1 MTDTIPKLFKEYA
14 EKNPELAV
22 QLVKGAD
29 GNFRTITYAQ
39 LYRRVE
45 QFACGLHEIGVRRG
59 DHVGIVSDNLSD
71 WLVADLAILCLGGA
85 DVPRGSDST
94 PDEITYILDHAGCA
108 LTLVENETQLEKVL
122 SIKKFLPKLKTVVVI
137 SDGYAPGSAAGKA
150 GLKILTFQELLDAG
164 SAFQA
169 GHGDFLSA
177 EIAKSATGDLATI
190 IYTSGTTGE
199 PKGVMLSHA
208 NYMHQ
213 IRVPHAAIEI
223 LRGDIFFSV
232 LPVWHS
238 YERAIEYV
246 AIFAGCSI
254 AYSKPL
260 PSAIIE
266 DMGKVRPMI
275 FPSVPRIWEGIR
287 RAIYKKMDAE
297 GGIKKA
303 LFYFFVAVGSLHS
316 QLKIMFRGLKPQ
328 FRKRSRL
335 LDMLVSFLPLLL
347 LTPFNLL
354 GQLLV
359 FKKIKQRLGGRFR
372 YGVSGAGALPPHVD
386 AFFSAAGVLL
396 LEGYGLTETA
406 PIVSVRPQHHPVPG
420 TIGPPLPEIEIKVTD
435 ELGLELPPGQKGVL
449 SIKGP
454 NVMMG
459 YYKKPDVTAQTL
471 SEDGWLNTGDLAILT
486 VKNEIKIL
494 GRVKETIVL
503 LGGEN
508 VEPGPI
514 EDTMAESEFIDQSMV
529 VGQDQKFLAALVV
542 PSMESLAHYAREN
555 GISYNSNEDLLEN
568 ADIQYLIM
576 EEINNLVS
584 HKRGFKLF
592 ERINKIQL
600 LAKPFQPG
608 VEMTHT
614 LKLKRDVITEL
625 YKREIAALFAERR

>member
-14 EKNPELAV
+14 EKNPDLAV
-22 QLVKGAD
+22 QLVKGPD
-29 GNFRTITYAQ
+29 GNFRTITYAE

-45 QFACGLHEIGVRRG
+45 QFACGLHTLGVKRG
-59 DHVGIVSDNLSD
+59 DHLGIISDNLSD

-94 PDEITYILDHAGCA
+94 PEEISYILEHAECG
-108 LTLVENETQLEKVL
+108 LTLVENETQLEKIL
-122 SIKKFLPKLKTVVVI
+122 AIKKSLPKLKTVVVI
-137 SDGYAPGSAAGKA
+137 AAEYTPGSVRQP
-150 GLKILTFQELLDAG
+150 GLEILAFQELLDAG
-164 SAFQA
+164 GAFQA
-169 GHGDFLSA
+169 DHRDFLSA
-177 EIAKSATGDLATI
+177 EIAKSETKDLATI

-199 PKGVMLSHA
+199 PKGVMLSHF

-213 IRVPHAAIEI
+213 IRCPHAAIEI

-246 AIFAGCSI
+246 AIFAACSI

-303 LFYFFVAVGSLHS
+303 LFYFFVAVGSAHS
-316 QLKIMFRGLKPQ
+316 QLKLRFRGLKPQ
-328 FRKRSRL
+328 FKKRSRL
-335 LDMLVSFLPLLL
+335 GDMLVSFLPLLL

-354 GQLLV
+354 GQALV

-386 AFFSAAGVLL
+386 AFFTAAGVLL
-396 LEGYGLTETA
+396 LEGYGLTETS
-406 PIVSVRPQHHPVPG
+406 PIVSVRPQHRPVPG
-420 TIGPPLPEIEIKVTD
+420 TIGPPLPEIEVKVLD
-435 ELGLELPPGQKGVL
+435 EQGHELPLGRKGVL
-449 SIKGP
+449 YIKGP

-471 SEDGWLNTGDLAILT
+471 SEDGWLNTGDLSMLT
-486 VKNEIKIL
+486 IKNEIKIL

-508 VEPGPI
+508 VEPTPI
-514 EDTMAESEFIDQSMV
+514 EDTMAESEFIDQTMV
-529 VGQDQKFLAALVV
+529 VGQDQKFLGALVV
-542 PSMESLAHYAREN
+542 PNMESLAHYAREN
-555 GISYNSNEDLLEN
+555 GISFNSNEDLLEDE
-568 ADIQYLIM
+568 DIRYLVM
-576 EEINNLVS
+576 EEINGLVS

-600 LAKPFQPG
+600 LANPFQPG

-614 LKLKRDVITEL
+614 LKLKRDVISEL
-625 YKREIAALFAERR
+625 YRKQIAALFAERR

>member
-22 QLVKGAD
+22 QLVKGGD
-29 GNFRTITYAQ
+29 GNFRTITFAQ

-45 QFACGLHEIGVRRG
+45 QFACGLHQLGVKRG
-59 DHVGIVSDNLSD
+59 DHLGIVSDNMSD
-71 WLVADLAILCLGGA
+71 WLVADLAILCLGAA

-94 PDEITYILDHAGCA
+94 PDEIRYILDHAGCT
-108 LTLVENETQLEKVL
+108 LTLVENETQLEKIL
-122 SIKKFLPKLKTVVVI
+122 AIKKSLPKLKTVVVI
-137 SDGYAPGSAAGKA
+137 SADYQQGTAAKQA
-150 GLKILTFQELLDAG
+150 GLKILTFQEIVDTGA
-164 SAFQA
+164 SFQA
-169 GHGDFLSA
+169 GHADFLSA
-177 EIAKSATGDLATI
+177 EIAQSKTEDLATI

-223 LRGDIFFSV
+223 RPGDIFFSV

-303 LFYFFVAVGSLHS
+303 LFYFFVAVGSAHS
-316 QLKIMFRGLKPQ
+316 RLKIMFRGLMPQ
-328 FRKRSRL
+328 FKKRSRL
-335 LDMLVSFLPLLL
+335 LDMLISFLPLLL

-354 GQLLV
+354 GQALV

-396 LEGYGLTETA
+396 LEGYGLTESA

-420 TIGPPLPEIEIKVTD
+420 TIGPALPEIEIKVLD
-435 ELGLELPPGQKGVL
+435 EQGNELPPGEKGVL
-449 SIKGP
+449 HIKGP

-459 YYKKPDVTAQTL
+459 YYKKPEVTAQTV

-486 VKNEIKIL
+486 VKKEIKII

-514 EDTMAESEFIDQSMV
+514 EDTMAESDYIDQSMV
-529 VGQDQKFLAALVV
+529 VGQDQKFLAALVI
-542 PSMESLAHYAREN
+542 PNMENLAHYAREN
-555 GISYNSNEDLLEN
+555 GISYNTEADLLEN
-568 ADIQYLIM
+568 EDINYLLM
-576 EEINNLVS
+576 EEVNNLVS

-592 ERINKIQL
+592 ERINRIQIL
-600 LAKPFQPG
+600 TKPFQPG

-614 LKLKRDVITEL
+614 LKLKRDVISGL
-625 YKREIAALFAERR
+625 YKKEIASLFAERR